1 MYKYRSKDGCCHVKP
16 DVQSN
21 GIETCV
27 HTCLEQPYRDK
38 RHNEATNQ
46 GIENLTASIKLQMLL
61 IACTDTGN
69 EDAENRGEFAPN
81 EIAII
86 IDEPSFHAIMDIANN
101 TSPVIK
107 QLWIY
112 GILEKLNYE
121 RYVDECSE
129 YLIDGLKF
137 FGFFHF

>member
-1 MYKYRSKDGCCHVKP
+1 MFLVS
-16 DVQSN
+16 S
-21 GIETCV
+21 
-27 HTCLEQPYRDK
+27 
-38 RHNEATNQ
+38 TN
-46 GIENLTASIKLQMLL
+46 
-61 IACTDTGN
+61 TGN
-69 EDAENRGEFAPN
+69 EDAKNGREFAPN

-101 TSPVIK
+101 ASPVIK

-112 GILEKLNYE
+112 GILEELNYK